1 MRTLTEWISRIG
13 PPDEAAGQA
22 AQERWNSIAKPLGS
36 LGQFETAVT
45 KIASLRGD
53 PEIRLTAKTLLVF
66 CADNGVVAQGVSQ
79 CGDSVTAKVAV
90 ALAENRSTASA
101 MATDT
106 GCRVIPADMGMR
118 DFQGHSGVVNLRVRN
133 ASGDISRESAM
144 SREECIRAMELAAD
158 LVERLAGEGTDLLAI
173 GEMGIGNTTT
183 TAALSAVLLD
193 RQPEEVTGRGAG
205 LSTDGLEHK
214 IKVIRQA
221 LTRCTADRNDPIGL
235 IAELGGLDIAGMCGA
250 FIGAAACRVPV
261 IMDGCISAAAALCAA
276 RLCPGVKTALLA
288 SHVSAEPAGRMI
300 LRELG
305 LHAPID
311 AGLRLGEGSGALML
325 MPLLDMVIRVYQSG
339 QSFERLGIDPYRAL
353 S

>member
-1 MRTLTEWISRIG
+1 
-13 PPDEAAGQA
+13 
-22 AQERWNSIAKPLGS
+22 
-36 LGQFETAVT
+36 
-45 KIASLRGD
+45 
-53 PEIRLTAKTLLVF
+53 
-66 CADNGVVAQGVSQ
+66 
-79 CGDSVTAKVAV
+79 
-90 ALAENRSTASA
+90 
-101 MATDT
+101 
-106 GCRVIPADMGMR
+106 
-118 DFQGHSGVVNLRVRN
+118 
-133 ASGDISRESAM
+133 M

-158 LVERLAGEGTDLLAI
+158 LVGRLAGEGTDLLAI

-205 LSTDGLEHK
+205 LSTEGLEHK
-214 IKVIRQA
+214 IIVIRQA
-221 LTRCTADRNDPIGL
+221 LTRCTVDRNDPIGL

-339 QSFERLGIDPYRAL
+339 QSFERLGIEPYRAL